1 MTFYTPLHRLILKSP
16 VHSVLASDGM
26 VTTVNGIHK
35 TLSSTVS
42 ICLGE
47 SDERM

>member
-1 MTFYTPLHRLILKSP
+1 MTFYTLFHRLILKSLI
-16 VHSVLASDGM
+16 HSVLTSDGM

-35 TLSSTVS
+35 TLSPTVS